1 MQFRR
6 GPVGTGIDQLVH
18 RVLNGWWWHR
28 VTHVAGGPGWP
39 TPWRV
44 VMTQD
49 AARGSGSE
57 PSTILAARQRGI
69 SESSN
74 DPYRMV
80 PPIPP
85 RARER
90 RAAVGAGG
98 GQRKP
103 NTAARTHQA
112 PTTGAPVALDFFV
125 TPGPYPVGEVK
136 GRCPAGLD
144 DFVGVAS
151 FTVIRGGRTYR
162 VFGTGGELDAGVV
175 RFGQQDLDW
184 DGRDIR
190 IWLITA
196 TPNGIVADPTP
207 INPSPSAAPSPG
219 GRQQEPQRGLII
231 TSTHQ
236 TR

>member
-1 MQFRR
+1 MTHTGWFHRSRLGR
-6 GPVGTGIDQLVH
+6 GKGELQ
-18 RVLNGWWWHR
+18 W
-28 VTHVAGGPGWP
+28 
-39 TPWRV
+39 
-44 VMTQD
+44 
-49 AARGSGSE
+49 
-57 PSTILAARQRGI
+57 
-69 SESSN
+69 
-74 DPYRMV
+74 V
-80 PPIPP
+80 P
-85 RARER
+85 
-90 RAAVGAGG
+90 AAVSG
-98 GQRKP
+98 
-103 NTAARTHQA
+103 NRTRPPELTKHPQQ
-112 PTTGAPVALDFFV
+112 GAPVALDFFV